1 MQLDPFA
8 IRLCSGARGTEKKR
22 FLKQDIAILPFQLYT
37 DLVLSPGAKASEGPG
52 LQGAPGELK
61 SRMFTFQVFSGFC
74 LLVYALVW
82 FMLLLLSSS
91 VRPYF
96 KPVFCSL
103 QLFAPACFGGFG
115 CGFVCSGLSG
125 FLPVDMSASYNIFRL
140 QHVSFCWLHQ
150 PSVSFHFCFFVNV
163 LHRKRNHMLDLANT
177 HEEFNNCL
185 SLDLLYLSSGT

>member
-37 DLVLSPGAKASEGPG
+37 DLVLSPGATASEGPG

-103 QLFAPACFGGFG
+103 QLFAPACFCGFG

-140 QHVSFCWLHQ
+140 QHVSFCWLYISLQ
-150 PSVSFHFCFFVNV
+150 FHFTSVFC
-163 LHRKRNHMLDLANT
+163 
-177 HEEFNNCL
+177 EC
-185 SLDLLYLSSGT
+185 SS